1 MIILIEVFFPIEHL
15 VSSNLK
21 CSNREVFCQ
30 NGINNL
36 PNFKTAIDAV
46 PSILHTGRWS
56 VLRAHVPKTL
66 SAQKIKIK
74 EDSTITTD
82 GA

>member
-1 MIILIEVFFPIEHL
+1 MIILIEVFFPTEHL
-15 VSSNLK
+15 VFFKSEMFKQRS
-21 CSNREVFCQ
+21 FYQ

-56 VLRAHVPKTL
+56 MLRAHAPKTL